1 MNIESY
7 DDDHTG
13 YGIDKNR
20 KTSRRVPII
29 AALMSTA
36 LPGFGQLYNGQVNRA
51 IWLFLVFS
59 IVSVPL
65 VAVVALL
72 LPSGLMVGVLACS
85 SILALAIWIW
95 GIIDAWRGA
104 RGAGQ
109 YQLQAWQ
116 VSGLYTLIFL
126 LCIGLVLPTVIIYVR
141 HHWAQPFRIPSA
153 SMQPTLQPGD
163 FIFANMNYNC
173 PYCLWDVKRG
183 DVALFVYPNNRTQHF
198 IKRII
203 GMPGDEVT
211 INDGIVSVNGAELGK
226 ADPGETDSDS
236 LIVAESV
243 DNRVWTVQ
251 PGSERKDVSVV
262 VEPGHVFVLG
272 DNRSKSNDSRIFG
285 QVPLA
290 DVVGRARQVWFSIN
304 EDGVRW
310 DRIGRSLIP
319 EKQ

>member
-7 DDDHTG
+7 DDHTG
-13 YGIDKNR
+13 YGIDNTQKI
-20 KTSRRVPII
+20 SRRVPLI
-29 AALMSTA
+29 AALMSVA

-51 IWLFLVFS
+51 IWLFLLFS

-65 VAVVALL
+65 VAVIALL

-85 SILALAIWIW
+85 SVLALGIWVW

-104 RGAGQ
+104 RSAGQ
-109 YQLQAWQ
+109 FRVKAWQ
-116 VSGLYTLIFL
+116 VSGLYALVFL
-126 LCIGLVLPTVIIYVR
+126 VCIGLVLPATIVYVR

-203 GMPGDEVT
+203 GLPGDEVT
-211 INDGIVSVNGAELGK
+211 INDGIVSVNGSELSK
-226 ADPGETDSDS
+226 ADPDETGSNS
-236 LIVAESV
+236 LIVTESV

-251 PGSERKDVSVV
+251 IGSERKDVSVV

-272 DNRSKSNDSRIFG
+272 DNRAKSNDSRLFG

-290 DVVGRARQVWFSIN
+290 DVVGRARQVWFSVN
-304 EDGVRW
+304 EDGIRW